1 MQVVSMPVQ
10 AMETPQ
16 DLYTELMA
24 TRLGDTIEET
34 LARILSS
41 WLLGHGVMPNWLGL
55 PEAEFDLMMQTHFPG
70 FDRAQIVNPSRL
82 VSPQRW
88 DEMDDLRKLLSENR
102 TGLSLSEIWMVDI
115 LVAGCQGNDHLWEDL
130 GLWRRSDLSKLML
143 ENFEPLARRN
153 DRDMKWKKFLYKQLC
168 EAEGIYTCRAPSC
181 EVCADYQVCFGP
193 YAHLLNQNHW

>member
-24 TRLGDTIEET
+24 TRRGDTIEET

-55 PEAEFDLMMQTHFPG
+55 PEAEFDLMIQTHFPG
-70 FDRAQIVNPSRL
+70 FDRAQIVNPGKP
-82 VSPQRW
+82 VDPQRRY
-88 DEMDDLRKLLSENR
+88 EMDDLRKLLSENR
-102 TGLSLSEIWMVDI
+102 TGLSPSELWMVDI
-115 LVAGCQGNDHLWEDL
+115 LVAGCLGNDHLWEDL

-168 EAEGIYTCRAPSC
+168 EAESIYTCRAPSC
-181 EVCADYQVCFGP
+181 EVCADYQNCFGP
-193 YAHLLNQNHW
+193 EA